1 MVADGDAVLALSAS
15 GETEELLRILP
26 AIARFQVKIIAICG
40 DADSTLAKNAHV
52 FLDVNI
58 EQEACPLNLAPTSS
72 TTVMLALGDA
82 LAMVLLEARGF
93 NKEDFAKFHPAG
105 VIGRSLLMRVHQIMR
120 PRQSMAIVS
129 TDTTIRDVLKAMTS
143 VRAALN
149 SQLFLMAAANDL
161 RKGMA
166 IKYNGNPAI
175 VLEVHH
181 RTPGN
186 LRAFVQAIIRYIN
199 TGKSADVRFG
209 STDKVE
215 LVEIE
220 RKNLEFSYK
229 DRNGFHFMDPETY
242 DTITLQE
249 NLIGGAKDYLVENLS
264 LQVLYAEGKPVQV
277 ELPASV
283 SLKVVESPE
292 GVRGDT
298 ASNVTKPA
306 LLETG
311 KTINVPLFIKEG
323 ENIKIDTRSGA
334 YMGRA

>member
-1 MVADGDAVLALSAS
+1 M
-15 GETEELLRILP
+15 P
-26 AIARFQVKIIAICG
+26 
-40 DADSTLAKNAHV
+40 
-52 FLDVNI
+52 
-58 EQEACPLNLAPTSS
+58 
-72 TTVMLALGDA
+72 
-82 LAMVLLEARGF
+82 
-93 NKEDFAKFHPAG
+93 
-105 VIGRSLLMRVHQIMR
+105 
-120 PRQSMAIVS
+120 
-129 TDTTIRDVLKAMTS
+129 
-143 VRAALN
+143 
-149 SQLFLMAAANDL
+149 AANDL
-161 RKGMA
+161 RRGMA

-220 RKNLEFSYK
+220 RKQLEFSYK
-229 DRNGFHFMDPETY
+229 DRNGYHFMDPETY
-242 DTITLQE
+242 DTITFAE
-249 NLIGGAKDYLVENLS
+249 NLIGEAKDYLVENLS
-264 LQVLYAEGKPVQV
+264 VQVLYAEGKAVEV

-283 SLKVVESPE
+283 SLKVVESAE

-306 LLETG
+306 KLETG

-323 ENIKIDTRSGA
+323 EMIKIDTRTGV